1 MPATRKPVR
10 YAHSEGHTDI
20 CYGQEG
26 RYLITCGTDGDVR
39 VWEGLE
45 DDDPKTISVGDK
57 IHAVAAKNNR
67 LLTGTDSNTV
77 QAHMLSDG
85 APDGILARFTAP
97 VSHLVY
103 SESGKLLAAGA
114 SDFNIRVLEVED
126 EESTTQYLLHGHQ
139 APVLSVAV
147 DPQDKYL
154 ASSSCDGT
162 VAIWNITEKNQV
174 KSWNLLPK
182 CSDVSVA
189 KTLCRLSWQP
199 KTGKY
204 LAVPVEKEVQVFA
217 KDTWEKVFT
226 LTDDS
231 IEQPISLVAW
241 SPNGVLLAGACV
253 DGTILV
259 WDVASKNCVERV
271 KHDKSLTICGLVWNP
286 VNGTEIAYTDVQ
298 GQLGLVENVAPES
311 SNRQQKSEAADDPM
325 AAMFDGDDDDDFL
338 LSAGDHDDG
347 SHSNAP
353 GDVDD
358 DDSMPVPTQRK
369 RIKANIFDDDDA
381 SMGADSLSMKPASDL
396 LDDVDSISGLPTR
409 AAPQPVYQGP
419 KPTPLQPAFQPGS
432 TPVSLAH
439 RFMVWNTVGVVKCY
453 NSEEENSIDIEF
465 HDTSVH
471 HSMHV
476 TNHLNHTLAALSD
489 QAALLACESTDDSP
503 SKLVC
508 LHFSSWDNSK
518 EWSTAMTDGED
529 IQVLAIGQGW
539 VAVATD
545 KRLVR
550 VWTVAGIQK
559 DVISV
564 PGPVVSMAAYG
575 TQLFVVYHMG
585 TGIPGDQLLGAQL
598 LEVSGR
604 RRRKVLEGQ
613 LPISTKSTLTWIG
626 FSAEGTPVTYDSCGV
641 VRMMNRGLGHSWTP
655 VANTR
660 THCKGKSDNYWL
672 VGVNENPQQLRCIPC
687 KGSTFPPVLP
697 RPAVTVLPFQLPL
710 CELNTDKSQLEESFV
725 RSRLFSGHFQFLT
738 AQGWEVDDLARADVQ
753 REQDDTLMKLFAL
766 ACKADRECR
775 AAELCELMDVNRLNF
790 AIKYASRVKR
800 IALAEFLNDLAR
812 RKVEEEAG
820 EQQEQEEEEEEDF
833 RGYLDSQKN
842 HIETEWSQPSTPSVL
857 RSSGTSQRSSRQQQV
872 QEEEE
877 DEEMEMEDR
886 EEEEEETDS
895 ADVKRRSGPILTKN
909 TKSSY
914 PKTALSLTQE
924 RKNPFKVS
932 SQPKTPTEAP
942 RGSSVFDKMKK
953 TSPGSRAKSKT
964 ALSPR
969 GDLKTA
975 SKTSATSKKQSTQST
990 LLMAAK
996 KPRKQEPE
1004 NQPKTSSEDQEEN
1017 KKVVKGFD
1025 LWFEQERATLQE
1037 ENSEESDA
1045 GLFQLAI
1052 RGWRKLDK
1060 QEQKDWNEKA
1070 KQMSETTSQDADLK
1084 KRKRESESEETSQG
1098 DDESLKGDKT
1108 LEDSSS
1114 QAKKKKP
1121 LSTSV
1126 NSKLSAF
1133 AFNKD

>member
-20 CYGQEG
+20 CYGQHG
-26 RYLITCGTDGDVR
+26 KYLITCGTDGDVR

-57 IHAVAAKNNR
+57 IHAVATKDNR

-77 QAHMLSDG
+77 QAHTLSDG

-114 SDFNIRVLEVED
+114 SDFNIRVLKVED
-126 EESTTQYLLHGHQ
+126 EDSTGQSLFTGHQ

-147 DPQDKYL
+147 EQEDKYL

-182 CSDVSVA
+182 CSDISGA
-189 KTLCRLSWQP
+189 KTLCRLAWQP
-199 KTGKY
+199 RTGKY
-204 LAVPVEKEVQVFA
+204 LAVPVEKEVQVFE
-217 KDTWEKVFT
+217 KDTWEKVIT
-226 LTDDS
+226 LTDHS

-241 SPNGVLLAGACV
+241 SPNGVLLSAACV
-253 DGTILV
+253 DGSILV
-259 WDVASKNCVERV
+259 WDVLSKNCVERV

-286 VNGTEIAYTDVQ
+286 ANGTEIAYTDVQ
-298 GQLGLVENVAPES
+298 GQLGLVENVAPGS
-311 SNRQQKSEAADDPM
+311 SSKQSDAADDPM
-325 AAMFDGDDDDDFL
+325 AAMFDGDDDDFL
-338 LSAGDHDDG
+338 LSAGDHDNG
-347 SHSNAP
+347 SHGNAP
-353 GDVDD
+353 GDPDD

-381 SMGADSLSMKPASDL
+381 SIGTDSISMKPASDV
-396 LDDVDSISGLPTR
+396 LDDVDSISGLPSR
-409 AAPQPVYQGP
+409 APPQPVYQGP

-439 RFMVWNTVGVVKCY
+439 RFMVWNSVGVVKCY

-489 QAALLACESTDDSP
+489 QAALLACEGTDDSP

-518 EWSTAMTDGED
+518 EWTTAMTDGED

-539 VAVATD
+539 VSVATD
-545 KRLVR
+545 NRLVR

-559 DVISV
+559 DVISI

-575 TQLFVVYHMG
+575 TQLLVVYHMG

-598 LEVSGR
+598 LEVMGK
-604 RRRKVLEGQ
+604 RRRKVMEGH
-613 LPISTKSTLTWIG
+613 LPINPKSTLTWIG
-626 FSAEGTPVTYDSCGV
+626 FSAEGTPVTYDSSGV
-641 VRMMNRGLGHSWTP
+641 VRMMNRGLGCSWTP

-660 THCKGKSDNYWL
+660 SHCKGKSDNYWL

-697 RPAVTVLPFQLPL
+697 RPAVTVLPFQVPL
-710 CELNTDKSQLEESFV
+710 CELNTDKSQLEESFI
-725 RSRLFSGHFQFLT
+725 RSRLFSGHFQFLSS
-738 AQGWEVDDLARADVQ
+738 QGWEVDDHARADVQ

-812 RKVEEEAG
+812 RKAEEEAE
-820 EQQEQEEEEEEDF
+820 EQQEEEEEEEEQDF
-833 RGYLDSQKN
+833 RGYLDAQYN

-857 RSSGTSQRSSRQQQV
+857 RSSGSSRQAPRQQQV
-872 QEEEE
+872 QQEEEE
-877 DEEMEMEDR
+877 MDDGEEQ
-886 EEEEEETDS
+886 EEEEADS
-895 ADVKRRSGPILTKN
+895 SRRSAPILTKN
-909 TKSSY
+909 TKSIY
-914 PKTALSLTQE
+914 PKTSLSLTQE

-932 SQPKTPTEAP
+932 SQPKTPTETP

-964 ALSPR
+964 GPSPR
-969 GDLKTA
+969 GDQKTA
-975 SKTSATSKKQSTQST
+975 NKMSAVNKKQSTQST

-1004 NQPKTSSEDQEEN
+1004 KQPKASSEGQEEN

-1025 LWFEQERATLQE
+1025 LWFEQERAVLQE
-1037 ENSEESDA
+1037 ENTEESEA

-1060 QEQKDWNEKA
+1060 QDQKDWNEKA
-1070 KQMSETTSQDADLK
+1070 KQMSNTSQDADLK
-1084 KRKRESESEETSQG
+1084 KRKRESESEETFQG
-1098 DDESLKGDKT
+1098 DDEGLKGENVGDKR
-1108 LEDSSS
+1108 LEDAGS
-1114 QAKKKKP
+1114 QAKKKRP